1 MSGHFTWLLL
11 PSFINWIISTVTKW
25 IIIWFFYFIII
36 IINSNNKA
44 VDKVKVV
51 SFNFHTVLDLIIN
64 KFYLITTAL
73 HHNNLPNRSK
83 ICSKNTDQSN

>member
-1 MSGHFTWLLL
+1 MNYHMIFFISLL
-11 PSFINWIISTVTKW
+11 
-25 IIIWFFYFIII
+25 
-36 IINSNNKA
+36 NSNNKA

>member
-1 MSGHFTWLLL
+1 MVILLDYYCHL
-11 PSFINWIISTVTKW
+11 LSIELFQLLQNELSYDFVISLL
-25 IIIWFFYFIII
+25 
-36 IINSNNKA
+36 NSNNKA